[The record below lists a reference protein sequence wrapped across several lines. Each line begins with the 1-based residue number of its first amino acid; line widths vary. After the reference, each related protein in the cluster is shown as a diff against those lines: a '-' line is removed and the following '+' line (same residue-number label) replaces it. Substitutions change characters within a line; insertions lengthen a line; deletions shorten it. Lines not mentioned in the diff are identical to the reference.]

1 VTDPIPVVVT
11 SPDPLPVTVVNRGD
25 GDAPATTTAEQD
37 RQTAGERLALRTS
50 TPTTTE
56 EQDRKTAGQR
66 HINVMWERTQQ
77 VIAILVTFVTLMA
90 CSYLVWRADQATAVP
105 AFLLLSNVFF
115 LVVGTYFQ
123 RTNHT
128 KTSSGDNTDFR

>member
-1 VTDPIPVVVT
+1 MSDT
-11 SPDPLPVTVVNRGD
+11 PLPAN
-25 GDAPATTTAEQD
+25 TTIQQD
-37 RQTAGERLALRTS
+37 LVS
-50 TPTTTE
+50 
-56 EQDRKTAGQR
+56 AGQR

-77 VIAILVTFVTLMA
+77 VIAVSVSAFTLSA
-90 CSYLVWRADQATAVP
+90 CLYLVVYGDPSMAVP

-128 KTSSGDNTDFR
+128 KIGGVSPTDVGR